1 MGSVPRSPCEDSDR
15 QDECHSDNGEPSKA
29 AFPIVTILHAFLH
42 VSLAT
47 LISSCLGEQRQD
59 TVGDVDRNDL

>member
-1 MGSVPRSPCEDSDR
+1 MIRPRKREEVYKEDA
-15 QDECHSDNGEPSKA
+15 GG
-29 AFPIVTILHAFLH
+29 I
-42 VSLAT
+42 

>member
-1 MGSVPRSPCEDSDR
+1 MGSVPRSPCEDGNR

-29 AFPIVTILHAFLH
+29 AFPILTIPHADLHIS
-42 VSLAT
+42 VGI